1 MSLSLSQTN
10 PLAQETLESLTGY
23 FLGNFCLAEAGIE
36 ELSQSWKIIDNNVP
50 QDLPLVIILV
60 TDSILSQNIIFREIY

>member
-36 ELSQSWKIIDNNVP
+36 KLSQSWKIIDNNVP

-60 TDSILSQNIIFREIY
+60 INSILYLNKIFRGIY